1 MFNLLFRLE
10 RRARF
15 VMGGVA
21 CLTLLAL
28 VLFNSHLIES
38 QPSYDAYGWYT
49 VNPVRQGILMAR
61 RMDSESACRES
72 AVALAIHCMQGK
84 SLNAELVSAT
94 QAH

>member
-1 MFNLLFRLE
+1 MTNLLFRLE

-15 VMGGVA
+15 LMGGVA

-49 VNPVRQGILMAR
+49 VNPMRQGMLIAR

-72 AVALAIHCMQGK
+72 AVAQAINYMQGK
-84 SLNAELVSAT
+84 SLNAALVGSSK
-94 QAH
+94 AH

>member
-1 MFNLLFRLE
+1 MSTFFLRLE

-15 VMGGVA
+15 AMGGVA
-21 CLTLLAL
+21 CLTVLAL

-49 VNPVRQGILMAR
+49 VNPMSQGMIIAR

-72 AVALAIHCMQGK
+72 ALAKAISCMQGK
-84 SLNAELVSAT
+84 SLNAQLMPMSKT
-94 QAH
+94 H

>member
-1 MFNLLFRLE
+1 MTNLLFRLE

-15 VMGGVA
+15 LMGGVA

-49 VNPVRQGILMAR
+49 VNPLRQGLLLAR

-72 AVALAIHCMQGK
+72 AVALAISCMQGK
-84 SLNAELVSAT
+84 SLNAELAT
-94 QAH
+94 AAKTH

>member
-1 MFNLLFRLE
+1 MPNFLFRLE

-15 VMGGVA
+15 LMGGVA

-38 QPSYDAYGWYT
+38 QPAYDAYGWYT
-49 VNPVRQGILMAR
+49 VNPMRQGMLIAR

-72 AVALAIHCMQGK
+72 AVAQAVNCMQGK
-84 SLNAELVSAT
+84 SLNAQLMASSKT
-94 QAH
+94 P

>member
-1 MFNLLFRLE
+1 MTNLLFRLE

-15 VMGGVA
+15 LMGGVA

-49 VNPVRQGILMAR
+49 VNPMRQGMMIAR

-72 AVALAIHCMQGK
+72 AVAHAISCMQGK
-84 SLNAELVSAT
+84 ALNAELVASSKT
-94 QAH
+94 H

>member
-1 MFNLLFRLE
+1 MTNLLFRLE

-15 VMGGVA
+15 LMGGVA

-49 VNPVRQGILMAR
+49 VDSLSRSMVLAR

-72 AVALAIHCMQGK
+72 ALALAVSCMQGK
-84 SLNAELVSAT
+84 SLNARLAASSQT
-94 QAH
+94 H

>member
-1 MFNLLFRLE
+1 MTNLLFRLE

-15 VMGGVA
+15 LMGGVA

-49 VNPVRQGILMAR
+49 VNPMRQGLLLAR

-72 AVALAIHCMQGK
+72 AVALAISCMQGK
-84 SLNAELVSAT
+84 SLNAELAT
-94 QAH
+94 AAKTH

>member
-1 MFNLLFRLE
+1 MTNLFFRLE

-15 VMGGVA
+15 LMGGVA

-49 VNPVRQGILMAR
+49 VNPMRQGLLIAH
-61 RMDSESACRES
+61 RMDNESACRAS
-72 AVALAIHCMQGK
+72 AVAQAINCMQGK
-84 SLNAELVSAT
+84 SLNAELAASSRT
-94 QAH
+94 H

>member
-1 MFNLLFRLE
+1 MTNLLVRLE

-15 VMGGVA
+15 LMGGVA

-49 VNPVRQGILMAR
+49 VNPMRQGLLLAR

-72 AVALAIHCMQGK
+72 AVALAISCMQGK
-84 SLNAELVSAT
+84 SLNAELAT
-94 QAH
+94 AAKTH

>member
-1 MFNLLFRLE
+1 MTNLLFRLE

-15 VMGGVA
+15 LMGGVA

-49 VNPVRQGILMAR
+49 VDSLSRSMMLAR

-72 AVALAIHCMQGK
+72 AVALAISCMQGK
-84 SLNAELVSAT
+84 SLNAELAT
-94 QAH
+94 AAKTH